1 MLELASKPTEGRVP
15 VKPSSSAN
23 GPCLGSSVEELS
35 SGTVDGRPSTIYRA
49 VMSTLQEMRAESG
62 TDFRK
67 VEKQTVTDDV
77 ESQLRDAILDGRLKP
92 GESLAEAQLATQ
104 FGVSRAS
111 VRQAKFQLAQEGL
124 LEFDSRGT
132 AVVRTL
138 TLADVQEIVEFR
150 EVLDSAAIRLACS
163 RLSESSVAELTSC
176 INQIEAA
183 TDLFQLTLLDV
194 AFHEEIVRAA
204 QNSRLIAAWQLF
216 RPQLV
221 FWLASMQRLHASA
234 VTKTQSE
241 TAGSHRELLSAIQSG
256 DADRCEQ
263 LARRHANGLKKLFD
277 SMNATSNESGV
288 SHA

>member
-1 MLELASKPTEGRVP
+1 MSK
-15 VKPSSSAN
+15 
-23 GPCLGSSVEELS
+23 LQELS
-35 SGTVDGRPSTIYRA
+35 P
-49 VMSTLQEMRAESG
+49 ESG
-62 TDFRK
+62 AAFRK

-77 ESQLRDAILDGRLKP
+77 ESQLREAILDGRLKP

-132 AVVRTL
+132 ASVRTL
-138 TLADVQEIVEFR
+138 TQADVQEIVEFR

-163 RLSESSVAELTSC
+163 RLSDNSVSKLTNC
-176 INQIEAA
+176 ITRIEAA
-183 TDLFQLTLLDV
+183 PNLLQLTLLDI

-204 QNSRLIAAWQLF
+204 QNSRLLTAWQLL

-234 VTKTQSE
+234 VSGTQSE
-241 TAGSHRELLSAIQSG
+241 TAESHRELLSALQSG

-263 LARRHANGLKKLFD
+263 LARRHANGLRKLFD
-277 SMNATSNESGV
+277 SIHSTSNQSGEPDD
-288 SHA
+288 